1 MRLSRAVTHIRL
13 CDANHAKIAAL
24 DALAAEYL
32 MSPPIGVT
40 NEPWLINVRKLA
52 ALDLVLHG
60 PWFILAEFGFAVALG
75 AALGV
80 YLTYDGLF
88 SSQGH
93 SPVALIMG
101 IYTLLLGINYVPLL
115 LHAIDLV
122 RHRAA
127 ADELAYELTRK
138 DYYVRKYSIQ
148 QFLVLVPLALPILAL
163 QQGAQ
168 RRTRA

>member
-1 MRLSRAVTHIRL
+1 
-13 CDANHAKIAAL
+13 
-24 DALAAEYL
+24 
-32 MSPPIGVT
+32 MSHPTGGT
-40 NEPWLINVRKLA
+40 NEPRLINVRKLA

-60 PWFILAEFGFAVALG
+60 PWFILTEFGLAVVLG

-80 YLTYDGLF
+80 YLTYAGLF
-88 SSQGH
+88 SSQAP
-93 SPVALIMG
+93 SPFAIILG

-127 ADELAYELTRK
+127 TDEVADELTRK

-148 QFLVLVPLALPILAL
+148 QFLVLVPLALPLVAL
-163 QQGAQ
+163 RQEAQ